1 MKAIKKATDINSILG
16 VMNLFNNEEYYKYAI
31 EVLWTLREVALN
43 EAKIDYGPGHCMSYD
58 KKHPNFWIAEV
69 TNGIIGRSLIK
80 GYNYVTIGVGH
91 WYIGEPRD
99 SNLGFLTYDEASFI
113 SGIVNDEKLMGELY
127 RLRALVSCY
136 ADDKSHPAYNIYR
149 VSSDLIEALTGHK
162 MLLGDACY
170 EEELASAII

>member
-16 VMNLFNNEEYYKYAI
+16 IMRLFNNEEYYKYAFEVFWVLRSTAMKVI
-31 EVLWTLREVALN
+31 EVN
-43 EAKIDYGPGHCMSYD
+43 SD
-58 KKHPNFWIAEV
+58 KGFYWDDKHPDFWVAEI
-69 TNGIIGRSLIK
+69 TNEFIGRAIIDGCTYTTSHGLPFWY
-80 GYNYVTIGVGH
+80 GERRNVGK
-91 WYIGEPRD
+91 D
-99 SNLGFLTYDEASFI
+99 SFLTYDEASFI
-113 SGIVNDEKLMGELY
+113 AGMVNDENSMDELY